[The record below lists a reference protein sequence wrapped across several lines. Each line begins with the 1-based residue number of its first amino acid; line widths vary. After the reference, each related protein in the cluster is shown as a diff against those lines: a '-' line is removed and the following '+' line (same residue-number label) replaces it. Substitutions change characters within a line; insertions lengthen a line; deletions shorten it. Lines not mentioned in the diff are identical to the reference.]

1 MAARNCS
8 KRSARLPAERMRF
21 SFAARLKS
29 FTFAFAGIA
38 TMLRTQHNAWLH
50 LLATILVI
58 AAGFALN
65 VSAEDWRWLVAAIV
79 LVWTAEAVNTAFEHL
94 CDVVSPEFHASVQKS
109 KDIAAGAVLICVIGT
124 AIIGLQVFVPYL
136 LPR

>member
-1 MAARNCS
+1 MS
-8 KRSARLPAERMRF
+8 GRF
-21 SFAARLKS
+21 SIAARLKS

-38 TMLRTQHNAWLH
+38 YMLRTQHNAWLH
-50 LLATILVI
+50 LVATLAVI

-65 VSAEDWRWLVAAIV
+65 VSTDDWRWLVAAIV

-109 KDIAAGAVLICVIGT
+109 KDIAAGAVLICVIG
-124 AIIGLQVFVPYL
+124 AVIIGLQVFVPYFL
-136 LPR
+136 RR